1 MDMYNVGRI
10 VNTHGIN
17 GEIRVLST
25 TDFPEERF
33 KEGSKLYVYP
43 KNKKPLPVV
52 ITTQRKHKNF
62 YLLSFED
69 YPTVESVEEFK
80 DGLLKV
86 RKDQQGKLPENEYYL
101 HEIVGLTVVDES
113 GKKLGKIK
121 EVLMPGANDVW
132 VVSRLNKSDLL
143 LPYTEE
149 VILDVDLKNEIVTAH
164 LLEGLEDL

>member
-17 GEIRVLST
+17 GEVRVLST

-43 KNKKPLPVV
+43 QNAKPLPV
-52 ITTQRKHKNF
+52 IIATQRKHKTF
-62 YLLSFED
+62 YLLSFEG
-69 YPTVESVEEFK
+69 YSTVESVKEFK

-86 RKDQQGKLPENEYYL
+86 RKDQQGKLPENEYYI
-101 HEIVGLTVVDES
+101 HEIVGLTVIDES
-113 GKKLGKIK
+113 GRKLGKIK
-121 EVLMPGANDVW
+121 EILMPGANDVW
-132 VVSRLNKSDLL
+132 VVSRLNKPDLL

-149 VILDVDLKNEIVTAH
+149 VILDVNLENETVIVH